1 MKMLLVVGAGG
12 AIGAVGRYLVMI
24 QVRHWLGDG
33 FPWATLT
40 VNVVGSFILGL
51 LIEALALAW
60 SPSQELRVLMT
71 VGLLGA
77 FTTFSTFSMDV
88 ALLYERGEVGLALL
102 YVLASVSLSIA
113 GLFAGLHLCRAVL
126 L

>member
-126 L
+126 I